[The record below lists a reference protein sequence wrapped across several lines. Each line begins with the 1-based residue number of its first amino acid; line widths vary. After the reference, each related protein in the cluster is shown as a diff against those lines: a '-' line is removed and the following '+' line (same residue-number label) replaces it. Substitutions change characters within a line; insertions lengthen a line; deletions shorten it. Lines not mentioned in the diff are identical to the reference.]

1 MSHNFRVGAIA
12 AATVSFLALSGA
24 ATSGARAEMQ
34 APQPVQA
41 AALPQDPSAP
51 RFVAQPV
58 VQPLQTGPE
67 MAGKAASLADLVG
80 RMPDVE
86 LAGDMKC
93 LAEAVYFEA
102 RGEPLDGQLAVAEV
116 VINRSQS
123 GLYPADYCSVVTQPA
138 QFSFVRRGVIP
149 KCDTSSPAWA
159 RAKAVAQIAHQDLW
173 NSDAKDAMFFH
184 ATYVSPRWA
193 RAKTALARI
202 DTHVFYR

>member
-1 MSHNFRVGAIA
+1 MSRNFRAGAFA
-12 AATVSFLALSGA
+12 AAAASFFALSGA
-24 ATSGARAEMQ
+24 ATSGARAEIQ
-34 APQPVQA
+34 APQAVQA
-41 AALPQDPSAP
+41 AAPFQDPNAP
-51 RFVAQPV
+51 RFVTQAL
-58 VQPLQTGPE
+58 VQPPQSDYGS
-67 MAGKAASLADLVG
+67 ADKAASLAELVEK
-80 RMPDVE
+80 MPQAE

-123 GLYPADYCSVVTQPA
+123 GHYPADYCSVITQPA
-138 QFSFVRRGVIP
+138 QFSFVRAGVIP
-149 KCDTSSPAWA
+149 QCDTSSRAWA

-173 NSDAKDAMFFH
+173 DSRAKDAMFFH
-184 ATYVSPRWA
+184 ATYVSPKWA